1 MSETKKTQ
9 SSKWVLKDSLYKVL
23 MVKNTEVEL
32 AYEINYLTKFQGF
45 ILNYLFD
52 LQINKTKMFQGCVH
66 STTWT
71 CFNNIK
77 WLIGVF

>member
-1 MSETKKTQ
+1 
-9 SSKWVLKDSLYKVL
+9 

-32 AYEINYLTKFQGF
+32 AYEIKYLTKFQGY

-77 WLIGVF
+77 

>member
-1 MSETKKTQ
+1 
-9 SSKWVLKDSLYKVL
+9 
-23 MVKNTEVEL
+23 MVKNTEVDL
-32 AYEINYLTKFQGF
+32 VYEIKYLTKFQGF

-66 STTWT
+66 SAWWTFSTLWT

-77 WLIGVF
+77 